1 MNGAI
6 VGCGAICRLHI
17 QGIIAAGAKVIAL
30 CDADGSKAEA
40 AKVKYA
46 LDCPV
51 YTDYKRMIDEQK
63 IDVIHICTPH
73 YLHAEMVEYALS
85 RNIHVLCE
93 KPACISRNELS
104 KLEIAVKNSSAQLG
118 VCLQNRYNNSV
129 NEVENLLRGHKILGA
144 FGNVVWRRFGDY
156 YTASDWR
163 GQLKKEGGSA
173 LINQS
178 VHTLDLL
185 QHLVGMPDTVTAS
198 TLNLLHGDEID
209 TEDTFYA
216 VYQGK
221 DFTFQLFGTTTSSA
235 DFPASITIITD
246 AFRCTFDDKNIVVD
260 GNVVLNGAALYPGKQ
275 VWGNGHGKLIKD
287 FYGCVGTGKK
297 FWLDLEESS
306 KSLKCVFAT
315 YESNGKKIN
324 IGG

>member
-6 VGCGAICRLHI
+6 IGCGAICRLHI
-17 QGIIAAGAKVIAL
+17 QGIIGAGGRVVAL
-30 CDADGSKAEA
+30 CDKDRKKAET
-40 AKVKYA
+40 AKEKYG

-51 YTDYKRMIDEQK
+51 YTDYTEMIAREK
-63 IDVIHICTPH
+63 IDVIHVCTPH
-73 YLHAEMVEYALS
+73 FLHAEMVEYALL

-93 KPACISRNELS
+93 KPACISRGELS
-104 KLEIAVKNSSAQLG
+104 RLEKAAENSTAQLG
-118 VCLQNRYNNSV
+118 FCLQNRYNSTV
-129 NEVENLLRGHKILGA
+129 NEIKKLLEGRRILGA
-144 FGNVVWRRFGDY
+144 FGNVVWRRFGEY

-163 GQLKKEGGSA
+163 GKLSKEGGSV

-178 VHTLDLL
+178 IHTLDLL
-185 QHLVGMPDTVTAS
+185 IYLTGMPETVTAS
-198 TLNLLHGDEID
+198 AVNLMHDGEID

-221 DFTFQLFGTTTSSA
+221 DVYFQLFGTTTSSV
-235 DFPASITIITD
+235 DFPASITIVTD
-246 AFRCTFDDKNIVVD
+246 EFRCTFDDKKLVID
-260 GNVVLNGAALYPGKQ
+260 GNVVINNAAQCSGKE

-287 FYGCVGTGKK
+287 FYDCLRSGKK
-297 FWLDLEESS
+297 FPLDLKESS
-306 KSLKCVFAT
+306 KSLRCVFAT